1 MSVKINLKRKMRMSK
16 VKNTKMYQ
24 TQARFNA
31 ESWEKLNE
39 LSEFLNLSKMK
50 IIRESFEIFSSVLG
64 SETDVEKATEILKTY
79 HVRTNILKQK

>member
-1 MSVKINLKRKMRMSK
+1 MSK